1 MILWAGVLLWGCSD
15 GGGRRGGARRGRR
28 GGADTG
34 WCQGRAPPQAGHS
47 CLGPQ
52 HRQGTGES
60 RISRQEG
67 LPEACG
73 GRAHH
78 QGKGADGRRSTLSGG
93 GARRGRTPIVGGSR
107 GGAVTRYNRTVRG
120 GGAGG
125 AARSVRRSGKNYA
138 RIHAVRVRCAIRERP
153 ADWEERRQVLF
164 TFEQFHPRKWSI
176 RGSEVH
182 EFDVGQVKVRTTTR
196 AVQILPPPAL
206 YGTVM
211 SGKDAVLAC
220 VDQAMPVIEQV
231 FGIRLERPRAV
242 SIQVSHQHVALL
254 DNDLA
259 ALFWPMELRVV
270 DERGK
275 LRAWTDASH
284 GRPELEFGEEG
295 LQEEDAEIWQE
306 LILDALQRPHFRLS
320 ELTQLVQDGH
330 VLLHQ
335 MIGQQLSTAKKVD
348 ELASGMQ
355 LMLQLWAM
363 DRGMQPD
370 MLLQAMRS
378 GQMPPADKK
387 EVPERPDY
395 VG

>member
-1 MILWAGVLLWGCSD
+1 M
-15 GGGRRGGARRGRR
+15 
-28 GGADTG
+28 
-34 WCQGRAPPQAGHS
+34 
-47 CLGPQ
+47 
-52 HRQGTGES
+52 
-60 RISRQEG
+60 
-67 LPEACG
+67 
-73 GRAHH
+73 
-78 QGKGADGRRSTLSGG
+78 
-93 GARRGRTPIVGGSR
+93 
-107 GGAVTRYNRTVRG
+107 
-120 GGAGG
+120 
-125 AARSVRRSGKNYA
+125 
-138 RIHAVRVRCAIRERP
+138 RCAIRERP

-363 DRGMQPD
+363 DRGMPPD